1 MIIFKNITKA
11 YPPGVVAL
19 EKVNLEIKKGEFV
32 SLVGRSGAGKTTLL
46 RLLNREEGPTEGQI
60 FIDGQDLIL
69 LKTRFLPVLR
79 RRIGNIFQDFKLL
92 PRKTV
97 FENVSFAMEVAGYKT
112 EEIKK
117 RASRIIEVVGIDER
131 VKNFPHQL
139 SSGERQRVAIAR
151 ALIHKPDILLA
162 DEPTGNLDL
171 LNSLD
176 IIKLLTKINQLG
188 TTVIL
193 ATHDKGIINN
203 LVKRVVTLEAG
214 KIVRDKEGGK
224 YVI

>member
-1 MIIFKNITKA
+1 M
-11 YPPGVVAL
+11 
-19 EKVNLEIKKGEFV
+19 
-32 SLVGRSGAGKTTLL
+32 
-46 RLLNREEGPTEGQI
+46 
-60 FIDGQDLIL
+60 
-69 LKTRFLPVLR
+69 LR

-117 RASRIIEVVGIDER
+117 RASRILEVVGIAER

-176 IIKLLTKINQLG
+176 IVKLLTKINQLG

-193 ATHDKGIINN
+193 ATHDKGIIDR
-203 LVKRVVTLEAG
+203 LARRVITLEGG
-214 KIVRDKEGGK
+214 KIIRDEEKGK

>member
-1 MIIFKNITKA
+1 MIIFKNITKS
-11 YPPGVVAL
+11 YPPDVIAVG
-19 EKVNLEIKKGEFV
+19 KINLEIKKGEFV

-46 RLLNREEGPTEGQI
+46 KLLNREEGPTEGQV
-60 FIDGQDLIL
+60 FIEGQDLSL

-117 RASRIIEVVGIDER
+117 RASRILEVVGIAER

-176 IIKLLTKINQLG
+176 IVKLLTKINQLG

-193 ATHDKGIINN
+193 ATHDKGIIDR
-203 LVKRVVTLEAG
+203 LARRVITLEGG
-214 KIVRDKEGGK
+214 KIIRDEEKGK